1 MVTVLKVGGSLAE
14 DSMTL
19 TQLCQELSV
28 LAKEHRILVIPGG
41 GEFADIA
48 RKLYKKYDFSDL
60 VAHKMGILSMDQ
72 FGLFLSDIITD
83 SFVTYSLEEIKKP
96 TKGKVPILLPS
107 TIMFRED
114 PLEKSWDVTSDSIAA
129 YIANLLQAQKLLLV
143 TDVDGIFYEDPKK
156 KLNTKLFEELST
168 QDLISWNSRT
178 SVDKT
183 LPKIL
188 LRTKLDCYV
197 VNGKYPE
204 RIRPILE
211 NKKLSKCTHITTI

>member
-1 MVTVLKVGGSLAE
+1 MVIVLKIGGSLAE
-14 DSMTL
+14 HPTIL
-19 TQLCQELSV
+19 RQVCQEFST
-28 LAKEHRILVIPGG
+28 LAKDYRILIIPGG

-48 RKLYKKYDFSDL
+48 RKLYKNYGFSNL

-72 FGLFLSDIITD
+72 FGLFLSDIIAD
-83 SFVTYSLEEIKKP
+83 SFVSDSLEEIRKS
-96 TKGKVPILLPS
+96 TKGKVPIFLPS
-107 TIMFRED
+107 TSMFLED

-129 YIANLLQAQKLLLV
+129 YIANLLQAQKLLLI

-156 KLNTKLFEELST
+156 KLDSKLFEELSA
-168 QDLISWNSRT
+168 QKLLSWNRRT

-204 RIRPILE
+204 RIKLILE
-211 NKKLSKCTHITTI
+211 NKKISKCTHITV

>member
-14 DSMTL
+14 DPMTL
-19 TQLCQELSV
+19 MQLCHKLSV
-28 LAKEHRILVIPGG
+28 LAKDHKILVIPGG

-48 RKLYKKYDFSDL
+48 RKFYKKYGFSDL

-72 FGLFLSDIITD
+72 FGLFLSDIIVD
-83 SFVTYSLEEIKKP
+83 SFVTYSLEEIRKSA
-96 TKGKVPILLPS
+96 KGKVPIFLPS

-129 YIANLLQAQKLLLV
+129 YIANLLQAKKLLLV

-156 KLNTKLFEELST
+156 KLDAKLIEELSA
-168 QDLISWNSRT
+168 QELLSWNRRT
-178 SVDKT
+178 SVDKI

-188 LRTKLDCYV
+188 LRTKLDCFV

-204 RIRPILE
+204 RIKLILE
-211 NKKLSKCTHITTI
+211 NKKISKCTHFTN

>member
-1 MVTVLKVGGSLAE
+1 MVTVLKIGGSLAE
-14 DSMTL
+14 DPMTL
-19 TQLCQELSV
+19 TQLCRELSV
-28 LAKEHRILVIPGG
+28 LAKDHRIIVIPGG

-48 RKLYKKYDFSDL
+48 RKLYKKYGFSDP

-72 FGLFLSDIITD
+72 CGLFLSDIVVD
-83 SFVTYSLEEIKKP
+83 SFVTYSLEEIRKSA
-96 TKGKVPILLPS
+96 KGKVPIFLPS

-156 KLNTKLFEELST
+156 KLDAKLIEELSA
-168 QDLISWNSRT
+168 QELLSWNRRT

-197 VNGKYPE
+197 VNGNYPE
-204 RIRPILE
+204 RIRDILV
-211 NKKLSKCTHITTI
+211 NKKNIDCTHITI

>member
-1 MVTVLKVGGSLAE
+1 MVTVLKIGGSLAE
-14 DSMTL
+14 DPMTL
-19 TQLCQELSV
+19 TQLCHELSV
-28 LAKEHRILVIPGG
+28 LAKDHRIIVIPGG

-48 RKLYKKYDFSDL
+48 RKLYKKYGFSDP

-72 FGLFLSDIITD
+72 CGLFLSDIVVD
-83 SFVTYSLEEIKKP
+83 SFVTYSLEEIRKSA
-96 TKGKVPILLPS
+96 KGKVPIFLPS

-156 KLNTKLFEELST
+156 KLDAKLIEELSA
-168 QDLISWNSRT
+168 QELLSWNRRT

-197 VNGKYPE
+197 VNGNYPE
-204 RIRPILE
+204 RIRDILV
-211 NKKLSKCTHITTI
+211 NKKNIDCTHITI

>member
-1 MVTVLKVGGSLAE
+1 MVTVLKIGGSLAE
-14 DSMTL
+14 DPMTL
-19 TQLCQELSV
+19 TQLCHELSV
-28 LAKEHRILVIPGG
+28 LAKDHRIIVIPGG

-48 RKLYKKYDFSDL
+48 RKLYKKYGFSDP

-72 FGLFLSDIITD
+72 FGLFLSDIVVD
-83 SFVTYSLEEIKKP
+83 SFVTYSLEEIRKSA
-96 TKGKVPILLPS
+96 KGKVPIFLPS

-156 KLNTKLFEELST
+156 KLDAKLIEELSA
-168 QDLISWNSRT
+168 QELLSWNRRT

-197 VNGKYPE
+197 VNGNYPE
-204 RIRPILE
+204 RIRDILE
-211 NKKLSKCTHITTI
+211 NKKIIDCTHITI